1 MATAT
6 PSLPVANSQQVING
20 LLGGQ
25 EVNANPNTLQGN
37 YWVGSDGNVYGKFA
51 GVTGTGGSDTV
62 NLGSSNNSALLSDLN
77 SYGATQINNPV
88 AQAAASNP
96 NQGTI
101 DQIQG
106 QLGQL
111 DTQQGIGLNNL
122 QNSYQSSMNQLNQQH
137 DLAQNQFNTSQHQN
151 TQNYVN
157 NRNNIITN
165 TNAQMNAL
173 QRLLG
178 LNGAGNSSAAYDL
191 VPYAASQYGS
201 QGLNQ
206 AQQTYGQNGA
216 NLQNAWDQT
225 QLNYNNDQSN
235 LGQQLYAGQNNLKSG
250 IAQTR
255 ANLLSELGQLQGDTS
270 KYTGPIN
277 DLLSQITQLSNQYAN
292 PVLNTPTLS
301 FTPASLA
308 DYSLG
313 PQTAATN
320 ANNPGQSDVNPTFL
334 GMLQGQQRDPYGN
347 LIKA

>member
-1 MATAT
+1 M
-6 PSLPVANSQQVING
+6 NN
-20 LLGGQ
+20 Q

-37 YWVGSDGNVYGKFA
+37 YWVGNDGNVYGKFA
-51 GVTGTGGSDTV
+51 GVTGAGGASTV
-62 NLGSSNNSALLSDLN
+62 NLGSANNSALLSDLN
-77 SYGATQINNPV
+77 SYGASQIANPMATGGSTV
-88 AQAAASNP
+88 NP

-101 DQIQG
+101 DQLNG

-111 DTQQGIGLNNL
+111 DTQQNIGLGNL
-122 QNSYQSSMNQLNQQH
+122 QNSFQNSMNQLNQQH
-137 DLAQNQFNTSQHQN
+137 DLAQNQFNTSQQQN

-201 QGLNQ
+201 QNLNQ
-206 AQQTYGQNGA
+206 AQNTYGQNAA

-225 QLNYNNDQSN
+225 NLNYNNDQSN
-235 LGQQLYAGQNNLKSG
+235 LGQQLYAQQNSLKSG

-255 ANLLSELGQLQGDTS
+255 ANLLSELGQLQGNTT
-270 KYTGPIN
+270 KYDGNIN
-277 DLLSQITQLSNQYAN
+277 DLLGQITQLSNQYAN

-301 FTPASLA
+301 FTPATLA
-308 DYSLG
+308 NYSLG
-313 PQTAATN
+313 SQTAAQN
-320 ANNPGQSDVNPTFL
+320 ANNPGQSDTNPTFL
-334 GMLQGQQRDPYGN
+334 NMLQGQQRDPYGN
-347 LIKA
+347 LVKG